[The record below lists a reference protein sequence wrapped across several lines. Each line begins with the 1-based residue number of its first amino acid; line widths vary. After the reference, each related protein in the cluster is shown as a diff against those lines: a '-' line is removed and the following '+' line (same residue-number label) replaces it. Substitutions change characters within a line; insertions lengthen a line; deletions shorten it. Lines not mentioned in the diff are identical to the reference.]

1 MTLYRQIAIL
11 VTIIF
16 VILFITIITV
26 SFNVIKDSVQKE
38 LYENAQNN
46 VSTLSLSISNT
57 SISESN
63 IQTMINATFDN
74 GNYERITFKNLDG
87 ETKYQIDQ
95 ENIIQ
100 DGVPLWFK
108 NIVEIQI
115 PVAKATLSSNWRI
128 IGLLEII
135 NDKNSAYLQLYKV
148 MTNISLYLSIS
159 CIIFLITLY
168 YVFHIILKPL
178 LNIQKQASA
187 VMNNEFIIQKELP
200 KTKEF
205 RTVIKSINSMIKKFE
220 SIFQTANETL
230 SKNKELLYTDSVM
243 NIPNRKYFVLKANEY
258 LEEDSEKN
266 IGTAIIISIIRADL
280 LNQLIGYINTD
291 KFMYELAQYI
301 KIVTK
306 DFEEVL
312 VCRLNGTE
320 IIIMLP
326 TIKAD
331 NISFVPKEIFS
342 YTDMK
347 LEAFGL
353 KNRNDLGVYIGIS
366 EYKELKKMSEL
377 FSLVD
382 YSLVQ
387 AKLLSSKVYY
397 TVENKEIAIGKD
409 NWRENILKGLNDD
422 KFEIIYREVKD
433 FITKEKLHNSVS
445 FILKVDSQIYS
456 YGEFIAPV
464 VDLGL
469 LGDVYLYVI
478 KKVLLS
484 NDCEFGTT
492 TTIQLSSNF
501 LNSVDTYQ
509 KLKYLFEEL
518 KNQVKGK
525 IIFEISETLINNHYE
540 TILLFIKLF
549 KEYGFSF
556 AINNFIADSED
567 YQYLKELR
575 PSFVKAEKQY
585 LLDMEQNI
593 NVLKIILES
602 LNIKLIATGVNN
614 LEELNQL
621 EQKQITIISGRIVD
635 NFN

>member
-1 MTLYRQIAIL
+1 MTLYRQIAIF

-57 SISESN
+57 TISESN

-74 GNYERITFKNLDG
+74 GNYERITFKNING
-87 ETKYQIDQ
+87 EIKYQREQEEIID
-95 ENIIQ
+95 
-100 DGVPLWFK
+100 DDVPQWFK
-108 NIVEIQI
+108 NIIEIQI
-115 PVAKATLSSNWRI
+115 PVAKATLSSNWQI
-128 IGLLEII
+128 IGMLEII

-148 MTNISLYLSIS
+148 MTNIFLYLSIS

-168 YVFHIILKPL
+168 YVFHILLKPL
-178 LNIQKQASA
+178 LNIQKQATA

-258 LEEDSEKN
+258 LAQESEKN
-266 IGTAIIISIIRADL
+266 IGTTIIISIIRADL
-280 LNQLIGYINTD
+280 LNQLIGYINTN

-306 DFEEVL
+306 DFKESL

-326 TIKAD
+326 TTKVD
-331 NISFVPKEIFS
+331 DISFIAKEIFS
-342 YTDMK
+342 YTDMT
-347 LEAFGL
+347 LGDFGL

-366 EYKELKKMSEL
+366 EYKELKKISEL

-382 YSLVQ
+382 YSLEQ
-387 AKLLSSKVYY
+387 AKLLSCKEYY
-397 TVENKEIAIGKD
+397 ISENKKVAIGKD
-409 NWRENILKGLNDD
+409 SWRENILKGLNDD
-422 KFEIIYREVKD
+422 NFEIIYREVRD
-433 FITKEKLHNSVS
+433 ATTKKNFHNSVS
-445 FILKVDSQIYS
+445 FILKVDNQIYS

-469 LGDVYLYVI
+469 IADVYLYVI

-484 NDCEFGTT
+484 KDCEFDTT

-518 KNQVKGK
+518 KNQVKCK
-525 IIFEISETLINNHYE
+525 IIFEISEALINNHYE

-549 KEYGFSF
+549 KEYGFAF

-575 PSFVKAEKQY
+575 PAFVKADKQY
-585 LLDMEQNI
+585 LLDLEQNI

-621 EQKQITIISGRIVD
+621 EQKQITIISGRVVD

>member
-57 SISESN
+57 NISESN

-74 GNYERITFKNLDG
+74 GNYERITFKNING
-87 ETKYQIDQ
+87 ENKYQREQEEIID
-95 ENIIQ
+95 
-100 DGVPLWFK
+100 DVPLWFK
-108 NIVEIQI
+108 NIIEIQI
-115 PVAKATLSSNWRI
+115 PVAKATLSSNWQI
-128 IGLLEII
+128 IGMLEII

-148 MTNISLYLSIS
+148 MTNIFLYLSIS

-230 SKNKELLYTDSVM
+230 SRNKELLYIDSVM
-243 NIPNRKYFVLKANEY
+243 NIPNRKYFILKA
-258 LEEDSEKN
+258 SEFLDAESERN
-266 IGTAIIISIIRADL
+266 IGTTIIISIMRADF
-280 LNQLIGYINTD
+280 LNQLIGYMNTN
-291 KFMYELAQYI
+291 KLMFELAQYI
-301 KIVTK
+301 KMVTK
-306 DFEEVL
+306 DFKESL
-312 VCRLNGTE
+312 VCRLNGAE

-326 TIKAD
+326 TV
-331 NISFVPKEIFS
+331 NIDDTSFIAKEIFS
-342 YTDMK
+342 YVDIK
-347 LEAFGL
+347 LEDYGL
-353 KNRNDLGVYIGIS
+353 KNKNDLGVYIGIS
-366 EYKELKKMSEL
+366 QYKELEKISEL

-382 YSLVQ
+382 YSLEQ
-387 AKLLSSKVYY
+387 AKLLSYKEYY
-397 TVENKEIAIGKD
+397 ILDNKKIAIGKD
-409 NWRENILKGLNDD
+409 SWRENILKGLSNDN
-422 KFEIIYREVKD
+422 FEIIHREVRD
-433 FITKEKLHNSVS
+433 ITTKENIYNSVS
-445 FILKVDSQIYS
+445 FILKVNNQIYS

-469 LGDVYLYVI
+469 IGEVYLYII

-484 NDCEFGTT
+484 KDCEFNTT

-501 LNSVDTYQ
+501 LNNVDTYH
-509 KLKYLFEEL
+509 KLKYLFEEVR
-518 KNQVKGK
+518 NQVKCK

-575 PSFVKAEKQY
+575 PTFVKADKQY
-585 LLDMEQNI
+585 LLDKEQNI

-602 LNIKLIATGVNN
+602 LNIKLIATGVND
-614 LEELNQL
+614 LDELNQL
-621 EQKQITIISGRIVD
+621 GKKQITIISGRVVD

>member
-1 MTLYRQIAIL
+1 MTLYRQIAIF

-57 SISESN
+57 TISESN

-74 GNYERITFKNLDG
+74 GNYERITFKNING
-87 ETKYQIDQ
+87 EIKYQREQEEIID
-95 ENIIQ
+95 
-100 DGVPLWFK
+100 DDVPLWFK
-108 NIVEIQI
+108 NIIEIQI
-115 PVAKATLSSNWRI
+115 PVAKATLSSNWQI
-128 IGLLEII
+128 IGMLEII

-148 MTNISLYLSIS
+148 MTNIFLYLSIS

-168 YVFHIILKPL
+168 YAFHILLKPL
-178 LNIQKQASA
+178 LNIQKQATA

-205 RTVIKSINSMIKKFE
+205 RIVIKSINSMIKKFE

-258 LEEDSEKN
+258 LAQESEKN
-266 IGTAIIISIIRADL
+266 IGTTIIISIIRADL

-306 DFEEVL
+306 DFKESL
-312 VCRLNGTE
+312 ACRLNGTE

-326 TIKAD
+326 TTKVD
-331 NISFVPKEIFS
+331 DISFIAKEIFS

-347 LEAFGL
+347 LGDFGL

-366 EYKELKKMSEL
+366 EYKELKKISEL

-382 YSLVQ
+382 YSLEQ
-387 AKLLSSKVYY
+387 AKLLSCKEYY
-397 TVENKEIAIGKD
+397 ISENKKVAIGKD
-409 NWRENILKGLNDD
+409 SWRENILKGLNDD
-422 KFEIIYREVKD
+422 NFEIIYREVRD
-433 FITKEKLHNSVS
+433 VTTKENLHNSVS

-456 YGEFIAPV
+456 YGEFIPPV

-469 LGDVYLYVI
+469 IADVYLYVI

-484 NDCEFGTT
+484 KDCKFDTT

-518 KNQVKGK
+518 KNQVKCK

-549 KEYGFSF
+549 KEYGFAF

-575 PSFVKAEKQY
+575 PAFVKADKQY

-621 EQKQITIISGRIVD
+621 EQKQITIISGIVVD

>member
-1 MTLYRQIAIL
+1 MTLYRQIAIF

-16 VILFITIITV
+16 VVLFITIITV

-57 SISESN
+57 TISESN

-74 GNYERITFKNLDG
+74 GNYERITFKNING
-87 ETKYQIDQ
+87 EIKYQSEQEEIID
-95 ENIIQ
+95 
-100 DGVPLWFK
+100 DAVPLWFK
-108 NIVEIQI
+108 NIIEIQI
-115 PVAKATLSSNWRI
+115 PVAKATLSSNWQI
-128 IGLLEII
+128 IGMLEII

-148 MTNISLYLSIS
+148 MTNIFLYLSIS

-168 YVFHIILKPL
+168 YVFHILLKPL
-178 LNIQKQASA
+178 LNIQKQATA

-220 SIFQTANETL
+220 SIFQTANETF

-258 LEEDSEKN
+258 LAQESEKN
-266 IGTAIIISIIRADL
+266 IGTTIIISIIRADL
-280 LNQLIGYINTD
+280 LNQLIGYINTN

-306 DFEEVL
+306 DFKESL

-326 TIKAD
+326 TTKVD
-331 NISFVPKEIFS
+331 DISFIAKEIFS
-342 YTDMK
+342 YTDMT
-347 LEAFGL
+347 LGDFGL

-366 EYKELKKMSEL
+366 EYKELKKISEL

-382 YSLVQ
+382 YSLEQ
-387 AKLLSSKVYY
+387 AKLLSCKEYY
-397 TVENKEIAIGKD
+397 ISENKKVAIGKD
-409 NWRENILKGLNDD
+409 SWRENILKGLNDD
-422 KFEIIYREVKD
+422 NFEIIYREVRD
-433 FITKEKLHNSVS
+433 ATTKENFHNSVS
-445 FILKVDSQIYS
+445 FILKVDNQIYS

-469 LGDVYLYVI
+469 IADVYLYVI

-484 NDCEFGTT
+484 KDCKFDTT

-518 KNQVKGK
+518 KNQVKCK

-549 KEYGFSF
+549 KEYGFAF

-575 PSFVKAEKQY
+575 PAFVKADKQY

-621 EQKQITIISGRIVD
+621 EQKQITIISGRVVD
-635 NFN
+635 NFY